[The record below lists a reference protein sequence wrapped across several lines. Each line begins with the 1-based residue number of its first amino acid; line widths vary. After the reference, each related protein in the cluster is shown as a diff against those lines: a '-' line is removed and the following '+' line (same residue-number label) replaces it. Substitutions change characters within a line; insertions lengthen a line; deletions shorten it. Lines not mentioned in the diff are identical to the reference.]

1 MRYTLKERIFSLRD
15 SYYIQDEN
23 GENGFEVQGKLITL
37 HNTLVLRDLKTG
49 EESKIWE
56 KRLSLRSTYVI
67 ERPNQPDVSVRK
79 DLINILREGFTIDMP
94 GNAPDLRIQGDI
106 LDKNY
111 TITRDGD
118 IVAQA
123 SKKWLSLRDS
133 YTVDVAPGEDPVLII
148 ACAIIIDRMAHED
161 EAKEQDS

>member
-37 HNTLVLRDLKTG
+37 HNTLILRNLKTD

-94 GNAPDLRIQGDI
+94 GNVPDLRIQGDI

-111 TITRDGD
+111 TITRDGET
-118 IVAQA
+118 VAQA
-123 SKKWLSLRDS
+123 SKKWISLRDS
-133 YTVDVAPGEDPVLII
+133 YAIDVAASEDPVLII
-148 ACAIIIDRMAHED
+148 ACAIIIDRLAHED
-161 EAKEQDS
+161 EAKERDS

>member
-37 HNTLVLRDLKTG
+37 HNTLILRNLKTD

-94 GNAPDLRIQGDI
+94 GNVPDLRIQGDI

-111 TITRDGD
+111 TITRDGET
-118 IVAQA
+118 VAQA
-123 SKKWLSLRDS
+123 SKKWISL
-133 YTVDVAPGEDPVLII
+133 Y
-148 ACAIIIDRMAHED
+148 H
-161 EAKEQDS
+161 

>member
-15 SYYIQDEN
+15 SYYIQDES
-23 GENGFEVQGKLITL
+23 GENVFEVQGKLITL
-37 HNTLVLRDLKTG
+37 HNTLILRNLKTD

-56 KRLSLRSTYVI
+56 KRLALRSTYVI

-79 DLINILREGFTIDMP
+79 DFINILRDGFTIDMP

-111 TITRDGD
+111 TITRDGET
-118 IVAQA
+118 VAQA
-123 SKKWLSLRDS
+123 SKRWISLRDS
-133 YTVDVAPGEDPVLII
+133 YAIDVAASEDPVLII
-148 ACAIIIDRMAHED
+148 ACAIIIDRLAHEED
-161 EAKEQDS
+161 AEDKDS